1 VNYSRMHEIVS
12 VSYFERGLNNRYTIE
27 VELYE
32 DQDHVPHYAGHVSQ
46 LDQVLFSTK
55 IHDDEEQA
63 IGWAVRWIVR
73 NVDERRIL
81 IHNDVV
87 YDCTY
92 TADEDGLHGTVMDG
106 KLDQV
111 LYYTPRHGS
120 LQAMWDDLERWVRN
134 Q

>member
-32 DQDHVPHYAGHVSQ
+32 DQDHVPHYRANVSQ
-46 LDQVLFSTK
+46 LDQVLWVSH
-55 IHDDEEQA
+55 IYDLVDQA
-63 IGWAVRWIVR
+63 VCSAVGYIVR

-92 TADEDGLHGTVMDG
+92 ESDEDGLHGTVMDG